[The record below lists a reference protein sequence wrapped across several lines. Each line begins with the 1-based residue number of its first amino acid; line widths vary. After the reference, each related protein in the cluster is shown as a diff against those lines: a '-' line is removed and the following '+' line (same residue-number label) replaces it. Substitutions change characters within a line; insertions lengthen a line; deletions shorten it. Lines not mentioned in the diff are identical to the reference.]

1 MTTKEVQAW
10 AKGLSC
16 LEPVKIKVRKTLWL
30 SHVVST
36 SFCLS
41 HPTVAPQ
48 PPVVHGHGL
57 QITCLSFRLDF
68 IWRHR
73 RFYQGKQ
80 VWESSLCLWLA
91 WEQHHTIFSTSH
103 DLITDFQSLNSY
115 CLCRHFNHNLNFFK
129 ILFHVDH
136 FLKVF
141 IEFITLLLLLFYVL
155 AFWSWGTRHLD
166 LSFPGRVQTCTSCIV
181 RWSLNH
187 WGIRKVLKISLDKQK
202 ILWIFCPAFTSR

>member
-48 PPVVHGHGL
+48 PTVVHGHGL

-115 CLCRHFNHNLNFFK
+115 CLCRHFSHNLYFFLRFCFMWT
-129 ILFHVDH
+129 IF
-136 FLKVF
+136 KVF
-141 IEFITLLLLLFYVL
+141 IESVTLSLLFL
-155 AFWSWGTRHLD
+155 MLWGFWPRD
-166 LSFPGRVQTCTSCIV
+166 M
-181 RWSLNH
+181 
-187 WGIRKVLKISLDKQK
+187 
-202 ILWIFCPAFTSR
+202 

>member
-1 MTTKEVQAW
+1 MTTKKVQAW
-10 AKGLSC
+10 AKGLSY

-41 HPTVAPQ
+41 HPTVTPQ
-48 PPVVHGHGL
+48 PPVVRSHGL
-57 QITCLSFRLDF
+57 QITCLSFRLDV

-103 DLITDFQSLNSY
+103 GLITDFSITWFTLPQPTFSCGQFLKSLLNLLHY
-115 CLCRHFNHNLNFFK
+115 HFCFSCSGGFGLETCEILAPQPGTEHAPLHEPEVLSTVPPGKCPPTFFFK
-129 ILFHVDH
+129 DNH
-136 FLKVF
+136 
-141 IEFITLLLLLFYVL
+141 
-155 AFWSWGTRHLD
+155 
-166 LSFPGRVQTCTSCIV
+166 
-181 RWSLNH
+181 SL
-187 WGIRKVLKISLDKQK
+187 
-202 ILWIFCPAFTSR
+202 